1 MKKRTI
7 RKGGKMQIYTN
18 IGVQD
23 PHTTILKPNISTTK
37 SYYDYMNKCEN
48 KPILNNF
55 NDTPILNKDD
65 IFNIGV
71 SKKIMIH
78 SLIDIKKLL
87 ILLQRI

>member
-1 MKKRTI
+1 
-7 RKGGKMQIYTN
+7 
-18 IGVQD
+18 
-23 PHTTILKPNISTTK
+23 
-37 SYYDYMNKCEN
+37 MNKCEN

-78 SLIDIKKLL
+78 ILIDIKKLL